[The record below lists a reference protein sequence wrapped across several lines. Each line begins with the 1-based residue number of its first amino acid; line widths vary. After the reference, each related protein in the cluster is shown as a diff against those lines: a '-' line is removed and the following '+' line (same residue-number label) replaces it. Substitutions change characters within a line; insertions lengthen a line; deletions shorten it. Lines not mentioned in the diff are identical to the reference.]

1 MRGMTEITRIDRLL
15 DRLRAQLER
24 KPSTGAGDRSI
35 LVGSASTPLAARGG
49 QPASL
54 SAVMKDLVA
63 AGVTEERV
71 LVTVLV
77 ERLLRDSLGT
87 AVSGGPDFHQML
99 DLVVDAL
106 ADDDEAWSLCKACVA
121 DTLEGA

>member
-1 MRGMTEITRIDRLL
+1 MARMTEITRIDRLM

-24 KPSTGAGDRSI
+24 KPAGDGGRSVQASGAG
-35 LVGSASTPLAARGG
+35 ASSPATGG
-49 QPASL
+49 QAASL

-63 AGVTEERV
+63 SGVTEERV

-77 ERLLRDSLGT
+77 ERLLRDSLGA
-87 AVSGGPDFHQML
+87 AVSSGPQFHQML
-99 DLVVDAL
+99 DVVVDAL
-106 ADDDEAWSLCKACVA
+106 ADDDEAWSLCKACIA